1 MCPTQDWSIV
11 GWLQDGVGRPRYKSL
26 QDARVELE
34 RLYGKRVDDSKIDL
48 PEFQQLKEECLAGIR
63 QAEGAVTSYHGSV
76 RSIKAVVETRM
87 HIIVWVALSLKPL
100 SLAKPLGLSR
110 NNSLYQNYDFGFL
123 DSHVV
128 EICQLSTW

>member
-1 MCPTQDWSIV
+1 MCCQYAPLRTDQLL
-11 GWLQDGVGRPRYKSL
+11 GGFKKELDGRYKSL

-87 HIIVWVALSLKPL
+87 HIIVWVALSLW
-100 SLAKPLGLSR
+100 A
-110 NNSLYQNYDFGFL
+110 
-123 DSHVV
+123 
-128 EICQLSTW
+128 